1 MNSFT
6 QRTLSILFLAPLVLL
21 VFWVGGF
28 LLKAFA
34 ALVMLIAF
42 YEFFMIAKLERQ
54 LGVKYG
60 LTAFAALYCVTAF
73 FALVSLKLMTLLWL
87 VLAVWGSDIGGY
99 VFGKLIGGPKLAPK
113 ISPNKTIAGLVG
125 ACFVPVVIMEFVLA
139 PHYEIGL
146 VFGIM
151 IGLIGQCG
159 DIFVSYLK
167 RRVGVKDTGRIIP
180 GHGGVLD
187 RVDALMLVITVFWL
201 LTEFKMILW
210 PLI

>member
-1 MNSFT
+1 MSSFM

-34 ALVMLIAF
+34 ALVMLVAF

-60 LTAFAALYCVTAF
+60 LTAFAAVYCAVAF
-73 FALVSLKLMTLLWL
+73 IALISLPLSMLLFL

-99 VFGKLIGGPKLAPK
+99 VFGKIIGGPKLVPK

-125 ACFVPVVIMEFVLA
+125 ACLVPSFVMGCYLFPYYNSALIAGV
-139 PHYEIGL
+139 
-146 VFGIM
+146 M
-151 IGLIGQCG
+151 IGIIGQIG
-159 DIFVSYLK
+159 DVSISYLK
-167 RRVGVKDTGRIIP
+167 RRVNIKDTGNIIP

-187 RVDALMLVITVFWL
+187 RVDALMLVIVVFWV
-201 LTEFKMILW
+201 LTEFKVVLW
-210 PLI
+210 P

>member
-1 MNSFT
+1 MSSFM
-6 QRTLSILFLAPLVLL
+6 QRTLSILFLAPIVLL

-54 LGVKYG
+54 LGVKWG
-60 LTAFAALYCVTAF
+60 LTAFAALYCITAF
-73 FALVSLKLMTLLWL
+73 FALVSLKLTTLLWL

-99 VFGKLIGGPKLAPK
+99 VFGKMIGGPKLAPK

-125 ACFVPVVIMEFVLA
+125 ACLVPVVIMEIVLA
-139 PHYEIGL
+139 PHYEMGIL
-146 VFGIM
+146 FGIM

-201 LTEFKMILW
+201 LTEFKVILW
-210 PLI
+210 P

>member
-1 MNSFT
+1 MSSLT
-6 QRTLSILFLAPLVLL
+6 QRILSIILLAPLVLL

-34 ALVMLIAF
+34 ALVMLVAF

-54 LGVKYG
+54 LGVRYG
-60 LTAFAALYCVTAF
+60 LTAFAAIYCITAF
-73 FALVSLKLMTLLWL
+73 FALVSLKLTTLLWL

-113 ISPNKTIAGLVG
+113 ISPNKTIAGLIG
-125 ACFVPVVIMEFVLA
+125 ACVIPVIIMEVVLA
-139 PHYEIGL
+139 PHYEVGL
-146 VFGIM
+146 IFGVM
-151 IGLIGQCG
+151 VGLIGQCG

-187 RVDALMLVITVFWL
+187 RVDALMLVIVVFWL
-201 LTEFKMILW
+201 LTTFGVVAW
-210 PLI
+210 P

>member
-1 MNSFT
+1 M

-34 ALVMLIAF
+34 ALVMLVAF

-60 LTAFAALYCVTAF
+60 LTAFAAVYCAVAF
-73 FALVSLKLMTLLWL
+73 IALISLPLSMLLFL

-99 VFGKLIGGPKLAPK
+99 VFGKIIGGPKLVPK

-125 ACFVPVVIMEFVLA
+125 ACLVPSFVMGCYLFPYYNSALIAGV
-139 PHYEIGL
+139 
-146 VFGIM
+146 M
-151 IGLIGQCG
+151 IGIIGQIG
-159 DIFVSYLK
+159 DVSISYLK
-167 RRVGVKDTGRIIP
+167 RRVNIKDTGNIIP

-187 RVDALMLVITVFWL
+187 RVDALMLVIVVFWV
-201 LTEFKMILW
+201 LTEFKVVLW
-210 PLI
+210 P

>member
-1 MNSFT
+1 M

-34 ALVMLIAF
+34 ALVMLVAF

-60 LTAFAALYCVTAF
+60 LTAFAAIYCAIAF
-73 FALVSLKLMTLLWL
+73 VALISLPLSVLLFLMLS
-87 VLAVWGSDIGGY
+87 VWGSDIGGY
-99 VFGKLIGGPKLAPK
+99 VFGKMIGGPKLAPK

-125 ACFVPVVIMEFVLA
+125 ACLVPSVVMGLYLA
-139 PHYEIGL
+139 PHYDTAMVVG
-146 VFGIM
+146 VM
-151 IGLIGQCG
+151 IGLIGQIG
-159 DIFVSYLK
+159 DVSISYLK
-167 RRVGVKDTGRIIP
+167 RRVNIKDTGNVIP

-187 RVDALMLVITVFWL
+187 RVDALMLVIVVFWL
-201 LTEFKMILW
+201 LSEFKVVLW
-210 PLI
+210 P